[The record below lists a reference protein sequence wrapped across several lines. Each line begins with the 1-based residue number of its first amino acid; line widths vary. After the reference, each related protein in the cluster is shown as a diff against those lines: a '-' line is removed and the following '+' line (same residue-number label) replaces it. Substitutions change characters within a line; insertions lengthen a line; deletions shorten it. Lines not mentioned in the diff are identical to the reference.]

1 MRRIV
6 EAFENVPLWA
16 RLVVGILAAAAAI
29 AGILA
34 R

>member
-6 EAFENVPLWA
+6 EAFENVPLGVRFA
-16 RLVVGILAAAAAI
+16 VGILAAAAAI
-29 AGILA
+29 AGVLA